1 MAQTYE
7 IRDEF
12 DGRVLKTM
20 HRNPLKVAKRVA
32 QEIADET
39 KDGVTLVNLHR
50 NTLLGVYWP
59 KGLMTKCLEHV
70 SR

>member
-1 MAQTYE
+1 MPQTYE

-20 HRNPLKVAKRVA
+20 HRNPLKVAKRMA
-32 QEIADET
+32 QETANNID
-39 KDGVTLVNLHR
+39 DGVTLVNLHR

-59 KGLMTKCLEHV
+59 ANRE
-70 SR
+70 